1 MQTSCGEQKK
11 KKKEMTNNET
21 RCPVARNCFERK
33 RTQDVIVRGKMK
45 SEKETE
51 AMEVRESKVE

>member
-1 MQTSCGEQKK
+1 
-11 KKKEMTNNET
+11 MTNNET